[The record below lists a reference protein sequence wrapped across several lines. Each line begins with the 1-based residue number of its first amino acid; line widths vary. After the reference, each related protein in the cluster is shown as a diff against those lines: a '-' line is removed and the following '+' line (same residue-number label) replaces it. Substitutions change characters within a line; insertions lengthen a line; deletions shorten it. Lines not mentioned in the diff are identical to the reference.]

1 MTAMSAPRLE
11 EIRRLLAETAP
22 TTWSQIA
29 DELLAEVDRRI
40 PPNQRVFEIG
50 SGTVDVPVTAGGD
63 EIGKVTVPFVVKAM
77 IMPFEI
83 GTQPFEVEE
92 LPGG

>member
-1 MTAMSAPRLE
+1 MTEMSAARLA
-11 EIRRLLAETAP
+11 EIRWLIAESKPTA
-22 TTWSQIA
+22 WSEVA
-29 DELLAEVDRRI
+29 HELLAEVDRRAL
-40 PPNQRVFEIG
+40 PGRVFEIG